1 MYHIIK
7 NISIIIS
14 RVLLTPGYFDTIP
27 TMKVGVYGLG
37 RFGRFWAEILS
48 HDFEVYGYNRSEVM
62 TPPAEVALVTEED
75 LFTCDAVFLCV
86 AISSLEEVL
95 KRTRSFMH
103 PGLTILDT
111 CSVKVYPAEKMKEI
125 VPGHVTIIGTHPMFG
140 PDSGKNGIEGLPLVL
155 SPIRGGADT
164 FDIWRRY
171 FNNKHLDVIEI
182 SPAEHDRE
190 AAYTQGVTHFI
201 GRVLKDLDL
210 KESRIGT
217 RGYRALLN
225 IVEQTC
231 NDPLQLFMDLQHYNV
246 YTHEMRNSLSCS
258 ISKTMKMLEDA
269 DPVRGGV
276 PSKLDSIFHGR

>member
-1 MYHIIK
+1 MF
-7 NISIIIS
+7 
-14 RVLLTPGYFDTIP
+14 TPGYFYTIP

-37 RFGRFWAEILS
+37 RFGRFWAGILS
-48 HDFEVYGYNRSEVM
+48 RDFDVYGYNRSGIKD
-62 TPPAEVALVTEED
+62 PPEKVALVSEKD
-75 LFTCDAVFLCV
+75 LFTCDSVFLCV

-95 KRTRSFMH
+95 LRIRSFMH
-103 PGLTILDT
+103 SNLTILDT

-125 VPGHVTIIGTHPMFG
+125 LPDHVTIIGTHPMFG
-140 PDSGKNGIEGLPLVL
+140 PDSGKNGIEGLPLVF
-155 SPIRGGADT
+155 SPVRGDAGS
-164 FDIWRRY
+164 FDVWRRY
-171 FNNKHLDVIEI
+171 FNKKYLDVIEI

-231 NDPLQLFMDLQHYNV
+231 NDPLQLFMDLQHYNA
-246 YTHEMRNSLSCS
+246 YTHEMRSSLSQS

-276 PSKLDSIFHGR
+276 